1 MSLHAD
7 SALCTLAHCADSELG
22 LTAHGAVGDEDDDH
36 DGMRRYSSSLGA
48 YSVVVLDFGLS
59 LGSSSATNTSGNLG
73 VLGCDPD
80 MDSDENCV
88 DPVSIFGVVGGQSM
102 MGQQQSAC
110 APHDREESI
119 KKHIEFHNQAEEEEE
134 ERVVVLATEDDDMM
148 IGDNSNDTGSAMTD
162 AMEASDAPMMA
173 MEGVESVGVSA
184 LKGTNEAE
192 TSDSGML
199 AVETTT
205 MGIELEG
212 VESAM
217 EPAAMGMEMEGVES
231 VEVEGDVA
239 VLKGAADVL
248 PAGDGMRRFSLLRR
262 RVPLSLLESMEMIS
276 KTY

>member
-1 MSLHAD
+1 M
-7 SALCTLAHCADSELG
+7 
-22 LTAHGAVGDEDDDH
+22 
-36 DGMRRYSSSLGA
+36 
-48 YSVVVLDFGLS
+48 
-59 LGSSSATNTSGNLG
+59 
-73 VLGCDPD
+73 
-80 MDSDENCV
+80 
-88 DPVSIFGVVGGQSM
+88 
-102 MGQQQSAC
+102 
-110 APHDREESI
+110 
-119 KKHIEFHNQAEEEEE
+119 
-134 ERVVVLATEDDDMM
+134 
-148 IGDNSNDTGSAMTD
+148 
-162 AMEASDAPMMA
+162 
-173 MEGVESVGVSA
+173 GVSA